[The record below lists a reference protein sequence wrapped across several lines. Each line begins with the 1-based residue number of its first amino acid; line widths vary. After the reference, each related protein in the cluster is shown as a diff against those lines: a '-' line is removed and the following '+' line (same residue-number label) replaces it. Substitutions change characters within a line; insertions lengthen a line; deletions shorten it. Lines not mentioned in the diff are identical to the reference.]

1 VTLTLRPYQIE
12 GCYFLAERRFALLA
26 DEMRVGKTPQAIMAA
41 HKVGA
46 LRVAVVCPAIA
57 VSQWREEFKRWGLA
71 SIASGRHVMSYDR
84 ARATDW
90 STLPRF
96 DVAIVDECHFAKNP
110 GAQRTK
116 AIFGK
121 GGLGHHADR
130 VWCLS
135 GTPVTKHAGEFWPML
150 VAFGYTSLS
159 YESFCRYF
167 CDYDWTGTN
176 IKGTKQS
183 KIPELRAILAKFMLR
198 RTRRQVAPEMDDI
211 DFQFLAVEPVSRVD
225 LHAPRGTATSDTEI
239 EQWIDCGSVGLDD
252 ISRKEVAVAKALPLV
267 EEIAACLERGDY
279 KQTVVFAWHRDAIDA
294 VTLGLSA
301 RGIAAYAL
309 HGGQAESTRTFTQRI
324 FKEGR
329 LPVVVAQIVAA
340 GTAIDLSAAS
350 HGYFLELDWLPANN
364 IQAANR
370 LVSLQKDE
378 PVTFDVC
385 TWPGSVDDKVQRIL
399 LRRTQET
406 RTILQ

>member
-1 VTLTLRPYQIE
+1 MPLTLRPYQIE

-121 GGLGHHADR
+121 GGLGHHTDR
-130 VWCLS
+130 LWCLS

-167 CDYDWTGTN
+167 CDYDWTKTK
-176 IKGTKQS
+176 ITGTKQS

-211 DFQFLAVEPVSRVD
+211 DFQFLAVEPVSRID
-225 LHAPRGTATSDTEI
+225 LASEDEHDP
-239 EQWIDCGSVGLDD
+239 
-252 ISRKEVAVAKALPLV
+252 SRKEVAIAKALPLV

-279 KQTVVFAWHRDAIDA
+279 KQTVVFAWHRDAIRA
-294 VTLGLSA
+294 VVDGLEA
-301 RGIAAYAL
+301 RGIKTDPL
-309 HGGQAESTRTFTQRI
+309 VGGMGESTRTTIMEGFRAQR
-324 FKEGR
+324 
-329 LPVVVAQIVAA
+329 LQVVVCQIIAA

-350 HGYFLELDWLPANN
+350 HGYFLELDWLPASN

>member
-1 VTLTLRPYQIE
+1 
-12 GCYFLAERRFALLA
+12 
-26 DEMRVGKTPQAIMAA
+26 MRVGKTPQAILAAA
-41 HKVGA
+41 HVDAKYIMI
-46 LRVAVVCPAIA
+46 VCPAIA
-57 VSQWREEFKRWGLA
+57 VPQWKQEIKRWWPENKKVA
-71 SIASGRHVMSYDR
+71 PTVISYDT
-84 ARATDW
+84 AR
-90 STLPRF
+90 RF
-96 DVAIVDECHFAKNP
+96 TWTERTRYDVAIVDECHFAKNP
-110 GAQRTK
+110 SAQRTK

-150 VAFGYTSLS
+150 IAFGGTTLTYWQ
-159 YESFCRYF
+159 FCQHF
-167 CDYDWTGTN
+167 CDYDWTKTK
-176 IKGTKQS
+176 IVGTKQS

-198 RTRRQVAPEMDDI
+198 RSRKQVAPDMPDI

-225 LHAPRGTATSDTEI
+225 LDDGALLDTER
-239 EQWIDCGSVGLDD
+239 EHFSSGYET
-252 ISRKEVAVAKALPLV
+252 SRKEVAVAKALPLV

-279 KQTVVFAWHRDAIDA
+279 RQTVAFGWHRDAIQA
-294 VTLGLSA
+294 VRDGLRA
-301 RGIAAYAL
+301 RGISADQL
-309 HGGQAESTRTFTQRI
+309 VGGDSDSQREWFQQEFKNGGTRV
-324 FKEGR
+324 
-329 LPVVVAQIVAA
+329 LVCQIAAA

-385 TWPGSVDDKVQRIL
+385 TWPGSVDDKVQRVL
-399 LRRTQET
+399 LRRTREIKE
-406 RTILQ
+406 IL

>member
-1 VTLTLRPYQIE
+1 VLTPRPYQIE
-12 GCYFLAERRFALLA
+12 GRDFLAARRFALLA
-26 DEMRVGKTPQAIMAA
+26 DEMRVGKTPQAILAA
-41 HKVGA
+41 QAVDAK
-46 LRVAVVCPAIA
+46 RVAVVCPAIA
-57 VSQWREEFKRWGLA
+57 VPQWREEFFRWGA
-71 SIASGRHVMSYDR
+71 PRCMDIMSYDR
-84 ARATDW
+84 ARAIDW

-96 DVAIVDECHFAKNP
+96 DVAIVDECQFAKNP

-130 VWCLS
+130 LWCLS
-135 GTPVTKHAGEFWPML
+135 GTPVTKHAGEFWPMM
-150 VAFGYTSLS
+150 VAFGYTSWT
-159 YESFCRYF
+159 YEGWCRYF
-167 CDYDWTGTN
+167 CDYDWTKTK
-176 IKGTKQS
+176 IVGTKQS

-198 RTRRQVAPEMDDI
+198 RTRKQVAPEMDEI
-211 DFQFLAVEPVSRVD
+211 DFQFLAVEPVSKVD
-225 LHAPRGTATSDTEI
+225 LASEDEHDP
-239 EQWIDCGSVGLDD
+239 
-252 ISRKEVAVAKALPLV
+252 SRKEVAIAKALPLV

-279 KQTVVFAWHRDAIDA
+279 KKTVVFAWHRDAINA
-294 VTLGLSA
+294 VALGLQK
-301 RGIAAYAL
+301 RGVDAL
-309 HGGQAESTRTFTQRI
+309 QLVGGMPEWHRTEIVKEFSTRFQ
-324 FKEGR
+324 
-329 LPVVVAQIVAA
+329 VVVAQIIAA

-399 LRRTQET
+399 LRRSQET
-406 RTILQ
+406 ATILH